1 MQKNSFKKNLK
12 TNKIIAGYLIF
23 LIIFFYLIHLFFL
36 YTLGYYNKVF
46 ASSNYSLRFN
56 GNKDSSFAFSLLNNP
71 SINIGDSDFTIEFWI
86 KPDNDFSAGANCSA
100 NADVFTQGALIF
112 DRDIFGPGDYGDFGI
127 SLMNDNR
134 LAFSIH
140 NGTLGVTLCSEP
152 VGLGQWNYVAA
163 IKTENNLKIQIG
175 KNDNLY
181 THTLSFSG
189 SNNLSYRIERSTS
202 YSADPLVS
210 IGAEKH
216 TAWDTKTFS
225 AYHYKGLIDELRISN
240 NARNITS
247 IPSSIF
253 ENDANTLALFRFEN
267 NLNSEGNNIAGIQSK
282 GISYST
288 DIPPFSNPTNTPT
301 PTDTPSPT
309 KTPTPTIT
317 LTPTLTIT
325 PTPTKIPTHTPSPK
339 KIPTATKTPIP
350 TKTPNPSITK
360 TPTLAKIPKHTIKTN
375 MPQNNHQ
382 INFSINKLIQSSK
395 TPTPTIKE
403 NKVGKNKISNNQNDI
418 YPVKTATITATITK
432 KQIKTT
438 PLPQKLL
445 PSTSKHEKPSIISLI
460 TAYFNKITNLLKK
473 HINIF

>member
-1 MQKNSFKKNLK
+1 
-12 TNKIIAGYLIF
+12 
-23 LIIFFYLIHLFFL
+23 
-36 YTLGYYNKVF
+36 
-46 ASSNYSLRFN
+46 
-56 GNKDSSFAFSLLNNP
+56 
-71 SINIGDSDFTIEFWI
+71 
-86 KPDNDFSAGANCSA
+86 
-100 NADVFTQGALIF
+100 
-112 DRDIFGPGDYGDFGI
+112 
-127 SLMNDNR
+127 MNDNR

-202 YSADPLVS
+202 YSADPLMS
-210 IGAEKH
+210 IGTEKH

-288 DIPPFSNPTNTPT
+288 DITPLSNPTNTPT
-301 PTDTPSPT
+301 PTNTPSPT

-317 LTPTLTIT
+317 LTPTLTIK